1 MEVTIKLFFWLIGV
15 LVAIFFLV
23 GIPGYLVIKGWG
35 EHDIG
40 FLIGVFSMAGLF
52 GLIPIAIIWYALW
65 IICQAVLLVVTPFIP
80 RR

>member
-1 MEVTIKLFFWLIGV
+1 MEVAIKFFFWLIGV

-40 FLIGVFSMAGLF
+40 FLIGVVSMAGLL
-52 GLIPIAIIWYALW
+52 GLAPTAIIWYVLY
-65 IICQAVLLVVTPFIP
+65 ILCQAVLLIVTPFIP